1 MKAVQVKMGDILR
14 RLRNFPWV
22 EGPKSGSAGWLAEVE
37 ALHLGFDF
45 YLVCACS
52 VQLSETPRTVAHQAP
67 LSMGF
72 FRQEYWR
79 GLPFPSPRDLPNP
92 GIEPM
97 SPVSLALAGR
107 FFTTEPPGKPQWDLK
122 PLFSW
127 WMVMGVFRI
136 QTAANAVDK
145 GCYETL
151 DLPLQK

>member
-22 EGPKSGSAGWLAEVE
+22 EGTKSGSAGWLAEVE

-79 GLPFPSPRDLPNP
+79 GLPFPSPGDLSHPW
-92 GIEPM
+92 IEPA
-97 SPVSLALAGR
+97 SPALTGG
-107 FFTTEPPGKPQWDLK
+107 FFTTEPPGKPPVVGK
-122 PLFSW
+122 
-127 WMVMGVFRI
+127 WMLIFGEKRACPRVKNVLSLLTTFEFPD
-136 QTAANAVDK
+136 QS
-145 GCYETL
+145 C
-151 DLPLQK
+151 